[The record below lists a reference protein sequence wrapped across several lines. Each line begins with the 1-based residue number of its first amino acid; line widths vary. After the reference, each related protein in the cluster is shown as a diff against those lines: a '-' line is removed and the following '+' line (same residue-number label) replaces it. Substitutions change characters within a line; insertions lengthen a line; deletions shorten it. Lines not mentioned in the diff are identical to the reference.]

1 MKEYPKSF
9 MPVMVQAIQ
18 DNKKTQT
25 RRIVDNLRKPPCEK
39 GDRLWVQ
46 ENYRLLKDGDKYWCE
61 YDDGTKKLVNLSTAE
76 LTKLRKRKTPHFK
89 KQPGRFMYRSCSRIL
104 LEVTDVYNERLQDI
118 SEEDAIAEG
127 IEVTEDNGMTFYRNY
142 VRAELQ
148 LIYPC
153 SSFQS
158 LWESIYGADSWL
170 DNPFVWV
177 IKFERLEAN

>member
-1 MKEYPKSF
+1 MKGKPISF
-9 MPVMVQAIQ
+9 SPAMVQAIQ
-18 DNKKTQT
+18 ESTKTQT
-25 RRIVDNLRKPPCEK
+25 RRIANNPGKPPYEK
-39 GDRLWVQ
+39 SNRLWVQ

-89 KQPGRFMYRSCSRIL
+89 RQPGRFMYKSCTRL
-104 LEVTDVYNERLQDI
+104 WLEVEEVLVERLQDI
-118 SEEDAIAEG
+118 SDEDAIAEG
-127 IEVTEDNGMTFYRNY
+127 IEVIEDNGMTFYRNY
-142 VRAELQ
+142 VKAEFQ

-158 LWESIYGADSWL
+158 LWESIHGSDSWL

-177 IKFERLEAN
+177 IKFKRLEAN